1 MTQDKIY
8 KRLKATY
15 IRELNEN
22 AISFELEEEEV
33 TTSQINEE
41 YEKAISDLVDEGVL
55 KLDKKFKL
63 WDQTEKL

>member
-1 MTQDKIY
+1 MKPDKIY
-8 KRLKATY
+8 KRLKATN

-41 YEKAISDLVDEGVL
+41 YEKAISDLADEGAL

-63 WDQTEKL
+63 

>member
-1 MTQDKIY
+1 MKPDKIY
-8 KRLKATY
+8 KRLKATN

-41 YEKAISDLVDEGVL
+41 YEKAISDLVDEGAL

-63 WDQTEKL
+63 